1 MVVEKGDNPPHEGD
15 GRSHHSYTNLVRFSS
30 TNLPL
35 TTFDPFLNS
44 AVCEYSILTC
54 IEIDEA
60 SIDDIKYMNSLLDIA
75 DQIVPNR
82 HFIGSWPG
90 ERIAIRGDLGESH
103 FLLASTNN
111 SHVAPIQ
118 RRTQVRWTT
127 LRKLLKT
134 FANQE
139 LPRKVRVDYHSMKTK
154 EPFACA
160 EVIEVTSDQ
169 GPIECV
175 ELRLAPVSGVSKL
188 LEEFTGAYEPEHWSN
203 IGESIVSKFGWRARI
218 RLEEIA

>member
-44 AVCEYSILTC
+44 AVCEHTVLTC
-54 IEIDEA
+54 VEIDERP
-60 SIDDIKYMNSLLDIA
+60 IDIETMNSLLDNGCSA
-75 DQIVPNR
+75 VPNR

-90 ERIAIRGDLGESH
+90 ERISIKSEIGEAH
-103 FLLASTNN
+103 FLLASTSN

-127 LRKLLKT
+127 LRKLLKN
-134 FANQE
+134 FDKQE
-139 LPRKVRVDYHSMKTK
+139 LPRKVRVDYFSRKTN
-154 EPFACA
+154 EPFACG
-160 EVIEVTSDQ
+160 EVIEVTSDR
-169 GPIECV
+169 GRIERF
-175 ELRLAPVSGVSKL
+175 ELRLAPVSGTSKL
-188 LEEFTGAYEPEHWSN
+188 LENFIRDHEPEDWSN
-203 IGESIVSKFGWRARI
+203 TAESIVSKFGWRART